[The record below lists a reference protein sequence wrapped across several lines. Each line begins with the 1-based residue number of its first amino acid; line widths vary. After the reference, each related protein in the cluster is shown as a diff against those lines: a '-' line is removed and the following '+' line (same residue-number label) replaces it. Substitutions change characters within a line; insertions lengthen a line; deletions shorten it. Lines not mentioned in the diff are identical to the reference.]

1 MVRLMGNHL
10 IIPGG
15 TRAID
20 ATGKFIMPGGIDMN
34 VHLQRPGF
42 GTQTID
48 DFYQVR
54 NNYWLVSRNT
64 LVFIK
69 MLILM
74 LHKLND

>member
-1 MVRLMGNHL
+1 MTLSLCQDGVVRLMGNHL

-34 VHLQRPGF
+34 VHLQRPGY

-54 NNYWLVSRNT
+54 KTLYHAVSDLSLRN
-64 LVFIK
+64 F
-69 MLILM
+69 
-74 LHKLND
+74 

>member
-1 MVRLMGNHL
+1 MGNHL

-54 NNYWLVSRNT
+54 NYLSHRFVSRN
-64 LVFIK
+64 L
-69 MLILM
+69 
-74 LHKLND
+74 

>member
-1 MVRLMGNHL
+1 MGNHL

>member
-1 MVRLMGNHL
+1 MGNHL

-15 TRAID
+15 TRQID

-34 VHLQRPGF
+34 VHLQRPGY

-54 NNYWLVSRNT
+54 IEDRYYLHSTDWIVSR
-64 LVFIK
+64 
-69 MLILM
+69 
-74 LHKLND
+74 DQ

>member
-54 NNYWLVSRNT
+54 NNCWFVSRNT
-64 LVFIK
+64 LLLIK

-74 LHKLND
+74 SQNK